1 MRIGASLCGRGQ
13 PEAFPM
19 TLASTLQEGK
29 YASAISK
36 IPMPEAAREAKKTL
50 LEEPASGNRIGTS
63 EQYDACRKH
72 HVAEIYSSKR
82 AEHEWGKE
90 LGAKDRQDFRTR
102 LESMYVDREHQSFL
116 KTTQRLVADSLHYG
130 GF

>member
-1 MRIGASLCGRGQ
+1 
-13 PEAFPM
+13 M

-36 IPMPEAAREAKKTL
+36 IPVPEAAREAKKTL

-63 EQYDACRKH
+63 EQYDACRKY

-90 LGAKDRQDFRTR
+90 LGAKDRQEFRTR

-130 GF
+130 DF